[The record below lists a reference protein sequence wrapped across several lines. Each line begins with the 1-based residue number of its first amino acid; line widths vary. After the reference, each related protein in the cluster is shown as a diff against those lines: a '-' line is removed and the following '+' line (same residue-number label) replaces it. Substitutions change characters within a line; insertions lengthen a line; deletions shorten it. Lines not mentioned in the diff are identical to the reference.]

1 MPGHSDSGQV
11 DDLKVHLEAIVAA
24 DTARQ
29 VAPDGESDEARRAR
43 ESVLFRPR
51 LRQRIEAALADLG
64 AQAPGLSAAEVAK
77 LTATRAGREALEEG
91 NAALGRVDDHLQS
104 VTGERNPLIG
114 KSYGVHGLNPAT
126 FGGVLRSLSM
136 CLAEDARL
144 EALPQDDEQREL
156 LFTPVVKD
164 AVTAADAKMTALLG
178 AKEAKR
184 GDLSRSH
191 AVKQATVDEGMAAV
205 AAARQ
210 HLYANLPDR
219 KRDRSLY
226 DYGFRPIQSGGS
238 RIRGGGDAAE
248 ETPEAGST
256 PA

>member
-1 MPGHSDSGQV
+1 MPGKSDSGQV

-29 VAPDGESDEARRAR
+29 VAPVGESDEARRAR
-43 ESVLFRPR
+43 ESVRFRPR
-51 LRQRIEAALADLG
+51 LRQRLEAAVADLG

-77 LTATRAGREALEEG
+77 LTATRAGREALGEG
-91 NAALGRVDDHLQS
+91 VAALGRVDDHLQS
-104 VTGERNPLIG
+104 VTGERNPLIA
-114 KSYGVHGLNPAT
+114 KSYGVHGDNPDT

-136 CLAEDARL
+136 CLAEEARL
-144 EALPQDDEQREL
+144 DALPPDDEQREL
-156 LFTPVVKD
+156 LFTPVVQD
-164 AVTAADAKMTALLG
+164 AVAGAHAKMTALLG

-191 AVKQATVDEGMAAV
+191 AVKQVTIDEATAAV

-219 KRDRSLY
+219 KTDRSLH
-226 DYGFRPIQSGGS
+226 DYGFRPIQSGRRPRS
-238 RIRGGGDAAE
+238 GGDAPDE
-248 ETPEAGST
+248 EQAPEAGA

>member
-1 MPGHSDSGQV
+1 MPGKSDSGQV

-43 ESVLFRPR
+43 ESVIFRPR
-51 LRQRIEAALADLG
+51 LRQRLEAAVADLG
-64 AQAPGLSAAEVAK
+64 AQSPGLSAAEVAK
-77 LTATRAGREALEEG
+77 LTSTRAGREALDDG
-91 NAALGRVDDHLQS
+91 VAALGRVDDHLQAM
-104 VTGERNPLIG
+104 TGERNPLIG
-114 KSYGVHGLNPAT
+114 KSYGVHGNNRDT

-136 CLAEDARL
+136 CLVAEATL

-164 AVTAADAKMTALLG
+164 AVVGAHAKMTAILG

-184 GDLSRSH
+184 GDLSRSY
-191 AVKQATVDEGMAAV
+191 AVKQATIDEAMAAV

-219 KRDRSLY
+219 KMDRSLH
-226 DYGFRPIQSGGS
+226 DYGFRPIHLG
-238 RIRGGGDAAE
+238 RRPRTDGDAPAE
-248 ETPEAGST
+248 EQAPSAS
-256 PA
+256 A